1 MSTSENSSFQK
12 LPQDVAARMQAI
24 IDRHAKQYREDL
36 PGLLERMEAQVAEIS
51 DQDRW
56 QEAMPTLKRE
66 AHDMKGQAA
75 TFGLPMLSSICQ
87 SLCQLLEHGQ
97 WSHPNYAETVR
108 EHVEALSLLTAMD
121 DPALVDRIRVKGL
134 RVRVTPP

>member
-1 MSTSENSSFQK
+1 
-12 LPQDVAARMQAI
+12 MQAI
-24 IDRHAKQYREDL
+24 IERHSRQYRQDL
-36 PGLLERMEAQVAEIS
+36 PDLLAKMEAQVAVIGDEAL
-51 DQDRW
+51 W
-56 QEAMPTLKRE
+56 QEAIPTLKRE

-75 TFGLPMLSSICQ
+75 TFGLPLLSSICQ

-108 EHVEALSLLTAMD
+108 EHVESLGLLSAMD
-121 DPALVDRIRVKGL
+121 DPALVDRIRAKGL